1 VAEADANHILKPYG
15 TTPSITKLEIQGK
28 EVRLI
33 KPSEDQPKEEKEM
46 AELIIKYPRPIQ
58 INSDKYYYFVLWSDK
73 QHIEEIAKT
82 IKFID

>member
-1 VAEADANHILKPYG
+1 M
-15 TTPSITKLEIQGK
+15 
-28 EVRLI
+28 I
-33 KPSEDQPKEEKEM
+33 KPSEDEPKEEKEM

-73 QHIEEIAKT
+73 QHIEKIAKT